1 MERRRLSETEV
12 GVAKPNL
19 DHEPRYRSEVPSI
32 MANGVI
38 AGYLGE
44 GQEVSW
50 WCLDRRERLG
60 AMWKLYLPSVQS
72 VNNSPEK
79 QIAAIAMKNT
89 N

>member
-1 MERRRLSETEV
+1 
-12 GVAKPNL
+12 
-19 DHEPRYRSEVPSI
+19 